1 MARANLR
8 GEGMFASG
16 SRTGVFAGVVALD
29 LRGRPYI
36 KGVRE
41 NDSFGENR
49 ENLEATSKRVVFSGT
64 SGVRCHRLLRRLVF
78 RFGASVI
85 CPA

>member
-29 LRGRPYI
+29 LRGRPYT

-41 NDSFGENR
+41 NDSFGEDR
-49 ENLEATSKRVVFSGT
+49 GGRGGSPVVRSRPAAT
-64 SGVRCHRLLRRLVF
+64 LLPQTFPEVTQHGGQVTQRK
-78 RFGASVI
+78 G
-85 CPA
+85 